1 MVDLSIG
8 PKDGVTYPVDT
19 QYCGNCTMPIE
30 VSSAFAFLLFV
41 LIPRPFQYC
50 EYYPEYEK
58 CKGWLE
64 KNLPTEF
71 EKMKVQDDSAGGA
84 TEDDK
89 KRQKR
94 GGKGNI
100 KTKKCKDDVPKKISV
115 FRAPR
120 SKKKSVTVITGLST
134 FDVDLKVAAKAFGA
148 KFACG
153 ASVTGDDE
161 IVVQGDV
168 KDELFDF
175 IPEKWPEV
183 GFCCG
188 MFEIYNYLPFLV
200 LPD

>member
-1 MVDLSIG
+1 
-8 PKDGVTYPVDT
+8 
-19 QYCGNCTMPIE
+19 
-30 VSSAFAFLLFV
+30 
-41 LIPRPFQYC
+41 
-50 EYYPEYEK
+50 
-58 CKGWLE
+58 
-64 KNLPTEF
+64 
-71 EKMKVQDDSAGGA
+71 MKVVDDSAGGA

-134 FDVDLKVAAKAFGA
+134 FDVDLKLAAKAFGA

-183 GFCCG
+183 SWEG
-188 MFEIYNYLPFLV
+188 YLLPSCNV
-200 LPD
+200 LMCLSPLSDRRGLYRGPG

>member
-1 MVDLSIG
+1 
-8 PKDGVTYPVDT
+8 
-19 QYCGNCTMPIE
+19 
-30 VSSAFAFLLFV
+30 
-41 LIPRPFQYC
+41 
-50 EYYPEYEK
+50 
-58 CKGWLE
+58 
-64 KNLPTEF
+64 
-71 EKMKVQDDSAGGA
+71 MKVQDDSAGGA
-84 TEDDK
+84 AEDDK

-100 KTKKCKDDVPKKISV
+100 KTKKNKDDVVKKISV

-183 GFCCG
+183 RLIIDISC
-188 MFEIYNYLPFLV
+188 IVLNPLPSSRLTRTLSRTWATTRDDVSKQVPLFIFYKSTSHTNSIKEN
-200 LPD
+200 DTKTK

>member
-1 MVDLSIG
+1 MWKLHHAHRG
-8 PKDGVTYPVDT
+8 
-19 QYCGNCTMPIE
+19 E
-30 VSSAFAFLLFV
+30 FV
-41 LIPRPFQYC
+41 RKIWGTSLRRPNPASESRPNTSLFQYC

-71 EKMKVQDDSAGGA
+71 EKMKVQDDSAGG

-100 KTKKCKDDVPKKISV
+100 KTKKNKDEVVKKISV
-115 FRAPR
+115 YRAPR

-134 FDVDLKVAAKAFGA
+134 FDVDLKVAAKTFGA

-183 GFCCG
+183 SSAYVAFVSATC
-188 MFEIYNYLPFLV
+188 L
-200 LPD
+200 

>member
-1 MVDLSIG
+1 MV
-8 PKDGVTYPVDT
+8 Y
-19 QYCGNCTMPIE
+19 
-30 VSSAFAFLLFV
+30 
-41 LIPRPFQYC
+41 FQYC
-50 EYYPEYEK
+50 EYYPEYDK
-58 CKGWLE
+58 CKAWLE

-71 EKMKVQDDSAGGA
+71 EKMKVLDGDAAASP
-84 TEDDK
+84 EDDK

-100 KTKKCKDDVPKKISV
+100 KTKKNKDDVPKKISV

-120 SKKKSVTVITGLST
+120 SKKKSVTVIIGLST
-134 FDVDLKVAAKAFGA
+134 FDVDLKVAAKALGA

-175 IPEKWPEV
+175 IPEKWPEIDEDYIEDR
-183 GFCCG
+183 G
-188 MFEIYNYLPFLV
+188 
-200 LPD
+200 DQKR

>member
-1 MVDLSIG
+1 M
-8 PKDGVTYPVDT
+8 
-19 QYCGNCTMPIE
+19 
-30 VSSAFAFLLFV
+30 
-41 LIPRPFQYC
+41 
-50 EYYPEYEK
+50 K
-58 CKGWLE
+58 CKEWLE

-71 EKMKVQDDSAGGA
+71 EKMKVVDDSAGGA

-134 FDVDLKVAAKAFGA
+134 FDVDLKLAAKAFGA

-183 GFCCG
+183 SWEG
-188 MFEIYNYLPFLV
+188 YLLPSCNVLMCFSP
-200 LPD
+200 LPDRRGLYRGPG

>member
-1 MVDLSIG
+1 
-8 PKDGVTYPVDT
+8 
-19 QYCGNCTMPIE
+19 
-30 VSSAFAFLLFV
+30 
-41 LIPRPFQYC
+41 
-50 EYYPEYEK
+50 
-58 CKGWLE
+58 
-64 KNLPTEF
+64 
-71 EKMKVQDDSAGGA
+71 MKVQDDSAGGA

-188 MFEIYNYLPFLV
+188 RFDIYNCLPCLV
-200 LPD
+200 LFPSPSRLTRTISRIWVTTRDDWFKRIPLFIFYKSTSHTNSIIKSIHNCTNTLVYDTFTIICIIKEYCR

>member
-1 MVDLSIG
+1 MI
-8 PKDGVTYPVDT
+8 
-19 QYCGNCTMPIE
+19 
-30 VSSAFAFLLFV
+30 FLQDFPFYSPSGR
-41 LIPRPFQYC
+41 LIPPPLLPPQYC

-71 EKMKVQDDSAGGA
+71 EKMKVQDDSVAG

-100 KTKKCKDDVPKKISV
+100 KTKKNKDEVVKKISV

-183 GFCCG
+183 SGDK
-188 MFEIYNYLPFLV
+188 V
-200 LPD
+200 LIDLWRKSNTHSLIAD